1 MRTRFTQ
8 ADPAKPDAANQE
20 IVADEVVQRH
30 ASRDDVAPG
39 IARMDRDLV
48 VPRQRIDRLGFDEGD
63 LPSRSRS
70 VRVGPLGP
78 KVSVSFEPLAG
89 DCAHALDRSHRSFR
103 GLRNVDRAHFA
114 APWPDPCHGA
124 SMGDADITLAYSG
137 SRTMASASI
146 STRISGWMKP
156 LTRTIVAAGRISRNN
171 SAWARPTFS
180 ESPMS
185 ARNIRVSARRR
196 AAGHPLPR
204 GPPRFS
210 GRCGPLDRMRPH
222 EPRCH
227 PANLSR
233 WSPRRPRTVR
243 RGPPASIPRSA
254 PRVPRRPRSF
264 ASCPVEPVRH
274 RKDFVWLMTT
284 SQVWLP
290 SVRRRGATEGL

>member
-1 MRTRFTQ
+1 MGTRFTQ
-8 ADPAKPDAANQE
+8 ADPAKPDPANQE

-48 VPRQRIDRLGFDEGD
+48 APRQRIERLGFDEGD

-70 VRVGPLGP
+70 VRVGPLCP

-89 DCAHALDRSHRSFR
+89 DRAHALDRPHRSFR
-103 GLRNVDRAHFA
+103 GLRNVDRAHLA
-114 APWPDPCHGA
+114 APCPDPRHGA

-180 ESPMS
+180 QSPGS
-185 ARNIRVSARRR
+185 ARNIRVRTTSGSRAPASSR
-196 AAGHPLPR
+196 AASIFQKMWTAWPYASPRATMPPRESVAVVPATTTSGPTRTARAYPTLGSQGAPAATAVRSLPR
-204 GPPRFS
+204 
-210 GRCGPLDRMRPH
+210 
-222 EPRCH
+222 
-227 PANLSR
+227 
-233 WSPRRPRTVR
+233 
-243 RGPPASIPRSA
+243 
-254 PRVPRRPRSF
+254 
-264 ASCPVEPVRH
+264 
-274 RKDFVWLMTT
+274 
-284 SQVWLP
+284 
-290 SVRRRGATEGL
+290 